1 MPTVTKPGEHLALH
15 SSVANVNPGQVLRV
29 WRNAT
34 DGFVYVSLPG
44 GLLPGPYRVLQRGK
58 RHVVD
63 SAPVR
68 ALTGFSLLHGLEGM
82 SFFFPARW
90 GCVVLKT
97 PHIGAVWST
106 HRLNAA
112 C

>member
-1 MPTVTKPGEHLALH
+1 MVTEPGKHLALH
-15 SSVANVNPGQVLRV
+15 SSIANVNPGQMLRV

-63 SAPVR
+63 DAPVCVPFMK
-68 ALTGFSLLHGLEGM
+68 LLCLLSTTGWWRGSTGLCHW
-82 SFFFPARW
+82 RD
-90 GCVVLKT
+90 
-97 PHIGAVWST
+97 
-106 HRLNAA
+106 
-112 C
+112 